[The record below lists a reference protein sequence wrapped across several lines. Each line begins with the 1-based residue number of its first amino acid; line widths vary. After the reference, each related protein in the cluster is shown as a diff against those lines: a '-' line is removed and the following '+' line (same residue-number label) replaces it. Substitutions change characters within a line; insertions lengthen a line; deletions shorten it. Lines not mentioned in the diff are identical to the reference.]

1 MDPETTICMRKIFE
15 AIEDARLRGE
25 SDTSS
30 LHYKRH
36 TKLKAKNALS
46 HSQSVDSIESFG
58 SRPEFVVRGLGTT
71 ADVPGPDAMLSPP
84 KSSKKKKRKKRR
96 KRGGMSAASSLG
108 SAGFSSD
115 LSDAEP
121 EYAEVELYALDDGVR
136 CVAYELR
143 DGRPTNIVRV
153 VVYDEKNTSRCKDL
167 TPESY
172 GTTGYAPL
180 DELIDDEKAA
190 LAALLCSMERE
201 RRRRLSVSA
210 VVERASMSA
219 AGYLAAVGSAA
230 LNGSWP
236 AIIKSRR
243 VVEARLPPLLLN
255 VAFIFGFAVVA
266 VVVVAFEGYLHWTN
280 WGLLSGAILTVASGL
295 TLGVAIP
302 NAGVAIP
309 SGIAAAC
316 YLVTAYVWSAYIL
329 DQGMRSVALS
339 LVGILVVICGLALVV
354 SASLVKKAP
363 PDQAEATLLPD
374 DDDKD
379 ERLVPDE
386 ANLPLGL
393 CSMLVTG
400 AWGILLY
407 DELGGDARRLA
418 LYATGASVVV
428 AGAGVVSYY
437 GTTE

>member
-1 MDPETTICMRKIFE
+1 
-15 AIEDARLRGE
+15 
-25 SDTSS
+25 
-30 LHYKRH
+30 
-36 TKLKAKNALS
+36 
-46 HSQSVDSIESFG
+46 
-58 SRPEFVVRGLGTT
+58 
-71 ADVPGPDAMLSPP
+71 
-84 KSSKKKKRKKRR
+84 
-96 KRGGMSAASSLG
+96 
-108 SAGFSSD
+108 
-115 LSDAEP
+115 
-121 EYAEVELYALDDGVR
+121 
-136 CVAYELR
+136 
-143 DGRPTNIVRV
+143 
-153 VVYDEKNTSRCKDL
+153 
-167 TPESY
+167 
-172 GTTGYAPL
+172 
-180 DELIDDEKAA
+180 
-190 LAALLCSMERE
+190 
-201 RRRRLSVSA
+201 
-210 VVERASMSA
+210 MSA

-255 VAFIFGFAVVA
+255 VSFIFGFAVVA

-393 CSMLVTG
+393 VASAVVGVLGGSNMAPKEYARDDAQGIHYVPGRAAVCPAMAAGAIYGSSICCYVAAVVALDYSVASTLSQCSMLVTG

>member
-1 MDPETTICMRKIFE
+1 
-15 AIEDARLRGE
+15 
-25 SDTSS
+25 
-30 LHYKRH
+30 
-36 TKLKAKNALS
+36 
-46 HSQSVDSIESFG
+46 
-58 SRPEFVVRGLGTT
+58 
-71 ADVPGPDAMLSPP
+71 
-84 KSSKKKKRKKRR
+84 
-96 KRGGMSAASSLG
+96 
-108 SAGFSSD
+108 
-115 LSDAEP
+115 
-121 EYAEVELYALDDGVR
+121 
-136 CVAYELR
+136 
-143 DGRPTNIVRV
+143 
-153 VVYDEKNTSRCKDL
+153 
-167 TPESY
+167 
-172 GTTGYAPL
+172 
-180 DELIDDEKAA
+180 
-190 LAALLCSMERE
+190 
-201 RRRRLSVSA
+201 
-210 VVERASMSA
+210 MSA

-255 VAFIFGFAVVA
+255 VSFIFGFAVVA

-393 CSMLVTG
+393 VASAVVGVLGGSNMAPEEYARDDAQGIHYVPSFALSALLWSSLAALAAHRAGAPAALASGRAAVCPAMCAGAIYGSSICCYVAAVVALDYSVASTLSQCSMLVTG

-418 LYATGASVVV
+418 LYVTGASVVV